1 MKSYIGN
8 KIVENESQSDST
20 EDGGSL
26 KTPLRDYQAMSG
38 PGTELKELIA
48 TERFLSQEEIERNP
62 YLFETDE
69 FVKQKWLERKQAEYS
84 YVNINNDEFV
94 NQK

>member
-1 MKSYIGN
+1 
-8 KIVENESQSDST
+8 
-20 EDGGSL
+20 
-26 KTPLRDYQAMSG
+26 MSG

-94 NQK
+94 NQKQMPSNSSQKKLHLKKVDNDEESDT